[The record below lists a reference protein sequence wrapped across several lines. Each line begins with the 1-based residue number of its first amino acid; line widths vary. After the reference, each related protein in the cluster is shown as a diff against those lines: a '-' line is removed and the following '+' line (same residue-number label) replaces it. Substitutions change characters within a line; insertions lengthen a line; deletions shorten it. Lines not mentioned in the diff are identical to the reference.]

1 MMTRTPFLAALLLAA
16 TPALAQQQ
24 DVAIRFAAQ
33 VNGSAFAC
41 GQSYSGLGSTNATA
55 TPTDFRFY
63 VHDVQLLR
71 ADGTMVPVTLSET
84 PWQRDGVALLDFE
97 NGQGPCAQGG
107 NAPVN
112 EALRGTVASGSY
124 TGIRFTLGVPERHNH
139 QDATVA
145 PSPFNLTAMFWNW
158 QNGYKF
164 AKVDLQVAGETPA
177 PASAGAHGGQAGR
190 GGFSLHLGSTQC
202 VAAAPTEPGRDCRN
216 PNRPVITLTGF
227 DPLSAPIIADIGPVL
242 AGVDITRNT
251 QGTPPG
257 CMSFPN
263 DPECRTVLPALG
275 LPYMDLPAGEQRF
288 FRVQPL
294 RQVAR

>member
-1 MMTRTPFLAALLLAA
+1 MTRIVPALAVLLLGA
-16 TPALAQQQ
+16 TPALAQQE
-24 DVAIRFAAQ
+24 VAIRFAAQ
-33 VNGSAFAC
+33 VNGAAFAC
-41 GQSYSGLGSTNATA
+41 GQSFSGIGSTQATA
-55 TPTDFRFY
+55 TPTDYRFY

-71 ADGTMVPVTLSET
+71 ADGSAVPVTLSET
-84 PWQRDGVALLDFE
+84 PWQHQGVALLDFE

-107 NAPVN
+107 NAALN
-112 EALRGTVASGSY
+112 EALRGTVPAGAY
-124 TGIRFTLGVPERHNH
+124 TGIRFTLGVPERLNH

-145 PSPFNLTAMFWNW
+145 ASPFNLTAMFWNW

-164 AKVDLQVAGETPA
+164 VKVDLQVGEAMPA
-177 PASAGAHGGQAGR
+177 AASAPAHGGAAGQ
-190 GGFSLHLGSTQC
+190 GGFALHLGSTQC
-202 VAAAPTEPGRDCRN
+202 TAAAPTQPGRDCRN

-257 CMSFPN
+257 CMSFLN

-275 LPYMDLPAGEQRF
+275 LPYMDVPAGEQRF

-294 RQVAR
+294 RQAAR

>member
-1 MMTRTPFLAALLLAA
+1 MTRLIPGLAALLLAA
-16 TPALAQQQ
+16 TPALAQQE
-24 DVAIRFAAQ
+24 VSIRFAAQ
-33 VNGSAFAC
+33 VNGAAFAC
-41 GQSYSGLGSTNATA
+41 GQSYSGVGTTQATA

-63 VHDVQLLR
+63 VHEVQLLR
-71 ADGTMVPVTLSET
+71 ADGSAAPLTLAET
-84 PWQRDGVALLDFE
+84 PWQHQGVALLDFE

-107 NAPVN
+107 NAALN
-112 EALRGTVASGSY
+112 ETLRGTAPAGSY
-124 TGIRFTLGVPERHNH
+124 TGLRFTLGVPERLNH

-164 AKVDLQVAGETPA
+164 VKVDLQVGAAA
-177 PASAGAHGGQAGR
+177 PVAPNAPAHGGAAGQ
-190 GGFSLHLGSTQC
+190 GGFALHLGSTQC
-202 VAAAPTEPGRDCRN
+202 VAAAPTQPGRDCRN
-216 PNRPVITLTGF
+216 PNRPVITLSGF
-227 DPLSAPIIADIGPVL
+227 DPLSTTVIADVGPVL
-242 AGVDITRNT
+242 QGVDITRNT
-251 QGTPPG
+251 ERTPPG

-294 RQVAR
+294 RQAAR

>member
-1 MMTRTPFLAALLLAA
+1 MIRHTLAAALLLGAA
-16 TPALAQQQ
+16 TPALAQQ
-24 DVAIRFAAQ
+24 DVSIRFAAQ
-33 VNGSAFAC
+33 VNGAAFAC
-41 GQSYSGLGSTNATA
+41 GQSYTGLGSTSATA

-71 ADGTMVPVTLSET
+71 ADGSAVPVALTDS

-107 NAPVN
+107 NAPMN
-112 EALRGTVASGSY
+112 AALRGTAAPGSY

-164 AKVDLQVAGETPA
+164 LKLDLQVAGDAPA
-177 PASAGAHGGQAGR
+177 PASAPAHGGAAGR

-202 VAAAPTEPGRDCRN
+202 VASAPTEPGRDCRN

-227 DPLSAPIIADIGPVL
+227 DPLSAPVVADVGPVL

-251 QGTPPG
+251 ERTPPG

-275 LPYMDLPAGEQRF
+275 LPYMDLPAGEQRL

-294 RQVAR
+294 RQAAR

>member
-1 MMTRTPFLAALLLAA
+1 MIRPLALVGLALAA
-16 TPALAQQQ
+16 TPALAQQE
-24 DVAIRFAAQ
+24 VAIRFAAQ
-33 VNGSAFAC
+33 VNGAAFAC
-41 GQSYSGLGSTNATA
+41 GQSFSGLGSTNATA

-63 VHDVQLLR
+63 VHDVHLLR
-71 ADGTMVPVTLSET
+71 ADGTAVPVMLAET

-107 NAPVN
+107 NAPMN
-112 EALRGTVASGSY
+112 EALRGTAAPGSY
-124 TGIRFTLGVPERHNH
+124 SGIRFTLGVPERHNH

-145 PSPFNLTAMFWNW
+145 TSPFNLTAMFWNW

-164 AKVDLQVAGETPA
+164 VKVDLQVGSAMPA
-177 PASAGAHGGQAGR
+177 AANAPAHGGAAGS
-190 GGFSLHLGSTQC
+190 GGFALHLGSTQC
-202 VAAAPTEPGRDCRN
+202 AAAAPTEPGRDCRN
-216 PNRPVITLTGF
+216 PNRPVITQTGF
-227 DPLSAPIIADIGPVL
+227 DPLSAPVIADIGPVL

-251 QGTPPG
+251 ERTPPG

-275 LPYMDLPAGEQRF
+275 LPYMDVPAGEQRF

-294 RQVAR
+294 RQAAR

>member
-1 MMTRTPFLAALLLAA
+1 MTRTIALAALLLGA
-16 TPALAQQQ
+16 TPALAQQE
-24 DVAIRFAAQ
+24 VALRFTAQ
-33 VNGSAFAC
+33 VNGAAFAC
-41 GQSYSGLGSTNATA
+41 GQSYAGLGSTNATA

-71 ADGTMVPVTLSET
+71 ADGTAVPVALAET

-107 NAPVN
+107 NAPTN
-112 EALRGTVASGSY
+112 EALRGSVAPGSY

-164 AKVDLQVAGETPA
+164 VKVDLRVGSAMPAAAGA
-177 PASAGAHGGQAGR
+177 PAHGGAAGS

-202 VAAAPTEPGRDCRN
+202 AAPAPTAPGRDCRN
-216 PNRPVITLTGF
+216 PNRPVVTLTGF
-227 DPLSAPIIADIGPVL
+227 DPLGAPVIADIGPVL

-275 LPYMDLPAGEQRF
+275 LPYMDVAAGEQRF

-294 RQVAR
+294 RQATR

>member
-1 MMTRTPFLAALLLAA
+1 MIRTTSLAALLLAA
-16 TPALAQQQ
+16 TPALAQQE
-24 DVAIRFAAQ
+24 VSIRFAAQ
-33 VNGSAFAC
+33 VNGAAFAC
-41 GQSYSGLGSTNATA
+41 GQSYAGIGTTGATA

-63 VHDVQLLR
+63 VHDVHLLR
-71 ADGTMVPVTLSET
+71 ADGGAVPVTLAET

-112 EALRGTVASGSY
+112 EALRGTVPPGSY
-124 TGIRFTLGVPERHNH
+124 TGIRFTLGVPERLNH

-164 AKVDLQVAGETPA
+164 VKVDLQVGEAMLA
-177 PASAGAHGGQAGR
+177 PASAGAHGGAAGQ
-190 GGFSLHLGSTQC
+190 GGFALHLGSTQC
-202 VAAAPTEPGRDCRN
+202 TAGAPTQPGRDCRN
-216 PNRPVITLTGF
+216 PNRPVVTLTGF
-227 DPLSAPIIADIGPVL
+227 DPLSAPIIADVGPVL
-242 AGVDITRNT
+242 AGVDVTRNT

-275 LPYMDLPAGEQRF
+275 LPYMDLAAGEQRF
-288 FRVQPL
+288 LRVQPL
-294 RQVAR
+294 RQATR

>member
-1 MMTRTPFLAALLLAA
+1 MLRYLVSSALALVAA
-16 TPALAQQQ
+16 PALAQQEI
-24 DVAIRFAAQ
+24 AIRFAAQ
-33 VNGSAFAC
+33 VNGAAFAC
-41 GQSYSGLGSTNATA
+41 GQSYPALGSTNASA

-63 VHDVQLLR
+63 VHDVHLLR
-71 ADGTMVPVTLSET
+71 ADGTAVPVALAET
-84 PWQRDGVALLDFE
+84 AWQRDGVALLDFE

-107 NAPVN
+107 NAPMN
-112 EALRGTVASGSY
+112 EALRGTVPQGAY

-164 AKVDLQVAGETPA
+164 VKVDLRVGSATPSAATA
-177 PASAGAHGGQAGR
+177 PAHGGAAGE

-202 VAAAPTEPGRDCRN
+202 VAAAPTQPGRDCRN
-216 PNRPVITLTGF
+216 PNRPVVTLSGF
-227 DPLSAPIIADIGPVL
+227 DPLSAPVIADIGPVL

-275 LPYMDLPAGEQRF
+275 LPYMDVPGGEQRF

-294 RQVAR
+294 RQAGR

>member
-1 MMTRTPFLAALLLAA
+1 MTARIPALAALSLLAA
-16 TPALAQQQ
+16 APAWGQQ
-24 DVAIRFAAQ
+24 DVSIRFAAQ
-33 VNGSAFAC
+33 VNGAAFAC
-41 GQSYSGLGSTNATA
+41 GQSYPGLGSTGATA

-71 ADGTMVPVTLSET
+71 ADGTAVPVTLAET

-107 NAPVN
+107 NAPMN
-112 EALRGTVASGSY
+112 EALRGTAPAGTY
-124 TGIRFTLGVPERHNH
+124 TGLRFTLGVPERQNH

-145 PSPFNLTAMFWNW
+145 ASPFNLSAMFWNW

-164 AKVDLQVAGETPA
+164 VKVDLQVGSTMPA
-177 PASAGAHGGQAGR
+177 APTAPAHGGAAGS

-227 DPLSAPIIADIGPVL
+227 DPLSAPVIADVGPVL

-275 LPYMDLPAGEQRF
+275 LAYMDVPAGEQRF
-288 FRVQPL
+288 FRIQPQ
-294 RQVAR
+294 RQAAR